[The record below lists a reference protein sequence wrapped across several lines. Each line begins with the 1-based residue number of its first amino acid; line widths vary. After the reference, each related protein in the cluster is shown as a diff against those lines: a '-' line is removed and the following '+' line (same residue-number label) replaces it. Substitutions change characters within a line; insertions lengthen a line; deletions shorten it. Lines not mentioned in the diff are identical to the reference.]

1 MKKCI
6 SEGVAKV
13 NVNKLVLDGY
23 SENLKTNVGKV
34 PQTKLMEQGVEM
46 VVRQTMGWMEICGS
60 TGRAKGNAGVMKNGL
75 R

>member
-23 SENLKTNVGKV
+23 SAHLKMNAGKV
-34 PQTKLMEQGVEM
+34 PQTKLMEQGMEM
-46 VVRQTMGWMEICGS
+46 VVRQTMQWIEICES
-60 TGRAKGNAGVMKNGL
+60 AGKVKSS
-75 R
+75 